1 MNRTTRQ
8 TFVALI
14 AVLLLAPLPALYGA
28 EKLTPTG
35 KPNVLVILA
44 DDKY

>member
-1 MNRTTRQ
+1 MDKIIRN
-8 TFVALI
+8 TFLVHAAL
-14 AVLLLAPLPALYGA
+14 LPAPLPALHGA
-28 EKLTPTG
+28 EQPAPAG